1 MTTDCCALIE
11 SSSGFSVCLSIE
23 RPEIMAIGQKMEE
36 ICPEA
41 YMNGYNWEALLRY
54 YLEQNAPEVLEEM
67 EADPEAGTYVAYYP
81 LAKENEARAEKL
93 FKIIGGLVEREEELC
108 RLVREHGDEI
118 EWD

>member
-1 MTTDCCALIE
+1 MRDYVELFRDQEYLRVCFYIE
-11 SSSGFSVCLSIE
+11 E
-23 RPEIMAIGQKMEE
+23 PKIMAIGEKLEAINEQ
-36 ICPEA
+36 A

-54 YLEQNAPEVLEEM
+54 YLEQNAPEVLEKM

-81 LAKENEARAEKL
+81 LAEENEARAEKL

>member
-1 MTTDCCALIE
+1 
-11 SSSGFSVCLSIE
+11 
-23 RPEIMAIGQKMEE
+23 
-36 ICPEA
+36 
-41 YMNGYNWEALLRY
+41 
-54 YLEQNAPEVLEEM
+54 M

-81 LAKENEARAEKL
+81 LAEENEARAEKL